1 MCFAGMTLMHVN
13 NRRGELERRS
23 FLHCYL
29 PNGFYIH
36 QSQSIKCIAPPP
48 PLYLTLA
55 VIIATRESTVCVFA
69 QPCDFWCV
77 RRRQF
82 FSIKYL
88 NGLAYI
94 LRSVT
99 REVYFFVWFKEKISV
114 PQCLWFRNL
123 YSAAAEPIFAWEVS
137 IHKLRGAFTRSLD
150 WKEWLRQPHGPAILI
165 QITKQGSSNSF
176 HVALNGA
183 ADIKVKRNRESQPK
197 SYKSRLLFLANTT
210 SIRLANKAAHKGSCW
225 GVALSFYS
233 DWLIFI
239 RNVVSCIYW
248 VA

>member
-82 FSIKYL
+82 FLSNIYMGWHNIKISNTRSVFFHLIQGENKRSAVFVVSQSIFCRGGAHL
-88 NGLAYI
+88 R
-94 LRSVT
+94 LRSLN
-99 REVYFFVWFKEKISV
+99 
-114 PQCLWFRNL
+114 PQ
-123 YSAAAEPIFAWEVS
+123 AA
-137 IHKLRGAFTRSLD
+137 RG
-150 WKEWLRQPHGPAILI
+150 
-165 QITKQGSSNSF
+165 
-176 HVALNGA
+176 
-183 ADIKVKRNRESQPK
+183 
-197 SYKSRLLFLANTT
+197 
-210 SIRLANKAAHKGSCW
+210 
-225 GVALSFYS
+225 FYS
-233 DWLIFI
+233 QFGLKGM
-239 RNVVSCIYW
+239 
-248 VA
+248 A